1 MANDFDFQFHPA
13 FQDGSQIP
21 DPEVVHK
28 YQNSYSGGPL
38 GQFPVGGQSPLP
50 LISWGKPLIVA
61 LIKLII

>member
-28 YQNSYSGGPL
+28 YQNSYSGALLVNFMWVANLPIPSYL
-38 GQFPVGGQSPLP
+38 GANH
-50 LISWGKPLIVA
+50 W
-61 LIKLII
+61 